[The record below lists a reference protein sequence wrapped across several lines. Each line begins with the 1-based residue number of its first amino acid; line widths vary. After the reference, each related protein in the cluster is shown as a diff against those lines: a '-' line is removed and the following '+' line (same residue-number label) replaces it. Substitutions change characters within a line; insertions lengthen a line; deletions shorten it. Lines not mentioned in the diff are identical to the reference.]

1 MSVFDDLVA
10 HGACLHAGAVAEDL
24 AALDAG
30 EWDRLSQMRRE
41 LRQFERA
48 DELLFALTLSDQ
60 QWEAIST
67 LREAL
72 RSPEGEHNEEFRR
85 MIVCTLEAMG
95 NQTRLED
102 MPKVDDL
109 LEGEEPDDGGAVDAA
124 RQRFHRQYMLL
135 KARAGLSTIH
145 EVAQKAG
152 ISPTTV
158 HGIEK
163 HGVRPQFRTVRKLAA
178 AFGAPVTELWP
189 G

>member
-10 HGACLHAGAVAEDL
+10 QSACLRAGAAAEDL
-24 AALDAG
+24 AALDAA

-60 QWEAIST
+60 QWEAISA

-72 RSPEGEHNEEFRR
+72 RSPEGKHNEEFRR

-95 NQTRLED
+95 SQARLQD

-109 LEGEEPDDGGAVDAA
+109 LEGEEPDDDAVDAA
-124 RQRFHRQYMLL
+124 RCRFHRQYMLL

-145 EVAQKAG
+145 EVARKAG

-163 HGVRPQFRTVRKLAA
+163 HAVRPQFRTVRKLAA
-178 AFGAPVTELWP
+178 AFGVPVTELWP
-189 G
+189 E